1 MYKFIKKGVD
11 YVKFEKKIEDKL
23 YRLNIWDISG
33 NEIED
38 RVLPKY
44 LFKSVDLF
52 VLVISLDDV
61 RSLNS
66 LKYWIKHTDNKTF
79 VLVKNKSDL
88 RKISEDT
95 IKKYQEEVLK
105 NDILNLEKEFV
116 TCSKDFFSLK
126 KLFYFILEKFSNKIL
141 LIENEI
147 TKTEKSTNWCR
158 KCCF

>member
-1 MYKFIKKGVD
+1 MD

-126 KLFYFILEKFSNKIL
+126 KLFYFILEKFSNKMIR
-141 LIENEI
+141 N
-147 TKTEKSTNWCR
+147 T
-158 KCCF
+158 

>member
-1 MYKFIKKGVD
+1 MD

>member
-1 MYKFIKKGVD
+1 MD

-95 IKKYQEEVLK
+95 IKKYKEEVLK

>member
-1 MYKFIKKGVD
+1 MD

-126 KLFYFILEKFSNKIL
+126 KLFSNKIL

>member
-95 IKKYQEEVLK
+95 IKKYKEEVLK

>member
-1 MYKFIKKGVD
+1 MD

-95 IKKYQEEVLK
+95 IKKYKEEVLK

-126 KLFYFILEKFSNKIL
+126 KPFYFILEKFSNKIL

>member
-1 MYKFIKKGVD
+1 MD

-105 NDILNLEKEFV
+105 NDILILEKEFV